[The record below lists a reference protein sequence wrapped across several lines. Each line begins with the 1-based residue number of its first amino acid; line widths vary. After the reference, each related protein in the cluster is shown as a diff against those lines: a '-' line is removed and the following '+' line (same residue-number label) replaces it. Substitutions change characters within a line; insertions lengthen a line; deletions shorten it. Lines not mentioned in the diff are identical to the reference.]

1 MKRASRADEASRT
14 YGTGGKGGARRTG
27 GEDGEGVPR
36 EVAGFARKSGKVL
49 EGRDGL
55 ATLVAVTLA
64 LLTAALAVVQWVVLP
79 DEVVSHVS
87 LSGEVNGTA
96 PKWLF
101 VAATAGFGLFG
112 SAWFGFAR
120 EKVGLVIAA
129 VGAVAG
135 VIDLALNLPFS

>member
-1 MKRASRADEASRT
+1 MKRASRADEASRA
-14 YGTGGKGGARRTG
+14 YGTGGKGVARGTG
-27 GEDGEGVPR
+27 GEGGEGVPR
-36 EVAGFARKSGKVL
+36 EVAGFACKSGKVL

-64 LLTAALAVVQWVVLP
+64 LLTAVLAVVQWVVLP

-87 LSGEVNGTA
+87 LSGEVSGTA

-101 VAATAGFGLFG
+101 VAATAGFGLVG

-120 EKVGLVIAA
+120 EKVGLIVAA

>member
-1 MKRASRADEASRT
+1 MRRASEADEASGA
-14 YGTGGKGGARRTG
+14 YGADVKGRARRTG
-27 GEDGEGVPR
+27 GEGGEGVSR

-55 ATLVAVTLA
+55 ATFVAVTLA

-87 LSGEVNGTA
+87 LSGEVSGTA

-101 VAATAGFGLFG
+101 VAATAGFGLVG

-120 EKVGLVIAA
+120 EKVGLVVAA
-129 VGAVAG
+129 IGAVAG

>member
-1 MKRASRADEASRT
+1 MRRASEADEAGRT

-112 SAWFGFAR
+112 STWLGLAR
-120 EKVGLVIAA
+120 EKVGLVVAA
-129 VGAVAG
+129 IGAVAG

>member
-1 MKRASRADEASRT
+1 MRRASEADEASRT

-36 EVAGFARKSGKVL
+36 EVAGFARKSGKVF
-49 EGRDGL
+49 EGR
-55 ATLVAVTLA
+55 ATLVAVTLV

-101 VAATAGFGLFG
+101 VAATAGFGLVG

-120 EKVGLVIAA
+120 EKVGLVVAA
-129 VGAVAG
+129 VGVVAG

>member
-1 MKRASRADEASRT
+1 MRHASEADEAGRT

-36 EVAGFARKSGKVL
+36 EVAGFARKSGKVF
-49 EGRDGL
+49 EGRGGL
-55 ATLVAVTLA
+55 AMLVAVTLA

-87 LSGEVNGTA
+87 LSSEGNGTA
-96 PKWLF
+96 PQRLF
-101 VAATAGFGLFG
+101 VGVLVGFGLFG

>member
-55 ATLVAVTLA
+55 ATLVAVTLV

-101 VAATAGFGLFG
+101 VAATAGFGLVG

-120 EKVGLVIAA
+120 EKVGLVVAA
-129 VGAVAG
+129 VGVVAG

>member
-1 MKRASRADEASRT
+1 MKRASRVGEASGS

-36 EVAGFARKSGKVL
+36 EVAGFARKSEKVL
-49 EGRDGL
+49 EGCDGL
-55 ATLVAVTLA
+55 AVLVAVTLA

-101 VAATAGFGLFG
+101 VAATAGFGLVG

-120 EKVGLVIAA
+120 EKVGLVVAA
-129 VGAVAG
+129 VGVVAG

>member
-1 MKRASRADEASRT
+1 MKRASRAGEASGS

-27 GEDGEGVPR
+27 GEGGEGVPR
-36 EVAGFARKSGKVL
+36 EVAGFARKSGKAL

-64 LLTAALAVVQWVVLP
+64 LLTAVLAVVQWVVLP

-120 EKVGLVIAA
+120 EKVGLVVAA
-129 VGAVAG
+129 VGVVAG